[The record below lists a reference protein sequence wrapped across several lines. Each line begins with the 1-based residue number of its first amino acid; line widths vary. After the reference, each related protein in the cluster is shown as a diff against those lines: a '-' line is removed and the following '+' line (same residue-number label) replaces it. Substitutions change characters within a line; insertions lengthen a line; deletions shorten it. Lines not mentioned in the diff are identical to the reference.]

1 MWVFKAYSFELIFPQ
16 CHKDVFWQHVILQ
29 ALLLWICCWY
39 LLSTNHHNIS
49 PGIPMSWI
57 HTILGGK
64 KTCKRLVLKE
74 IKIWNHVLFQHLRRS
89 PSWQGAVNK
98 SKAITR
104 WRCWWSITSLPSAD
118 LAMRRE
124 LTRVRL
130 ELNYGV
136 NNRWLSW
143 PGSPRYLW
151 DASRVDGCYEFLCCV
166 LIEKII

>member
-1 MWVFKAYSFELIFPQ
+1 MVCVCVTRMKMRVMMMIIMTEYFETDCRQQVKSSQYKYKYF
-16 CHKDVFWQHVILQ
+16 HARV
-29 ALLLWICCWY
+29 
-39 LLSTNHHNIS
+39 
-49 PGIPMSWI
+49 
-57 HTILGGK
+57 HTLLGGK
-64 KTCKRLVLKE
+64 KNCKRLVLRD
-74 IKIWNHVLFQHLRRS
+74 IKRFGTISFS
-89 PSWQGAVNK
+89 TFEEMSSWQWAVNK

-104 WRCWWSITSLPSAD
+104 WRCWWSITSLPVAD